1 MNKDRERKKLM
12 NKTFTFTTSQDFL
25 DILSEA
31 RWHLKMSQS
40 ELIRKAVKYY
50 LERELPKKVRNKIL
64 KTGAINYGSS

>member
-31 RWHLKMSQS
+31 RWALKKNQS
-40 ELIRKAVKYY
+40 GLIRDAVMEY
-50 LERELPKKVRNKIL
+50 LERHLPTNVKKEIL
-64 KTGAINYGSS
+64 KKGGS